1 MISPRRPS
9 NGVWRNEAQFSVAFL
24 QVSFL
29 WNFPKLVVGCVFSFL
44 LEAGGFK
51 SSFFSNFQTKF
62 FCSLP
67 PFFSFSFSSKTSF
80 VDALMPA
87 IGSSPDVLLCCC
99 KMLRHNF
106 SWPSFFLKPLPRRS
120 ELDFHRNVYGKS
132 RLKCFSVPEFLGS
145 VDIDVDAEVLMA
157 G

>member
-51 SSFFSNFQTKF
+51 SSFFFEFPDQVFLLSSTLFFFFFFFQDKLRGCFDASHRKF
-62 FCSLP
+62 PGCF
-67 PFFSFSFSSKTSF
+67 
-80 VDALMPA
+80 AL
-87 IGSSPDVLLCCC
+87 LL
-99 KMLRHNF
+99 
-106 SWPSFFLKPLPRRS
+106 
-120 ELDFHRNVYGKS
+120 
-132 RLKCFSVPEFLGS
+132 
-145 VDIDVDAEVLMA
+145 
-157 G
+157 

>member
-51 SSFFSNFQTKF
+51 SSFFFEFPDQVFLLSST
-62 FCSLP
+62 L
-67 PFFSFSFSSKTSF
+67 FSFSFSSKTSF

-99 KMLRHNF
+99 KMLRCKAQF
-106 SWPSFFLKPLPRRS
+106 
-120 ELDFHRNVYGKS
+120 
-132 RLKCFSVPEFLGS
+132 
-145 VDIDVDAEVLMA
+145 LMA
-157 G
+157 FILS